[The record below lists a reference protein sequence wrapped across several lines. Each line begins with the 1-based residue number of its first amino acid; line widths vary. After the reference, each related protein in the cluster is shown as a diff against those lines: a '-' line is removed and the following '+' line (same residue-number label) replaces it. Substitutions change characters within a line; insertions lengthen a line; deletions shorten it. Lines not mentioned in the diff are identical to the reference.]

1 MSLQIIP
8 FESGMNTSYIIKD
21 EGAVLVDG
29 APFKEVSPFTEILKN
44 HNLKPEEI
52 KLIILTHGDFDHV
65 GGAKKLKELTGAKIA
80 IHDHDRENLEK
91 GIFHWPEGVTV
102 WGKLSRALLKPFLK
116 KKLAFPAAKADIV
129 LDDKGLSL
137 KEYGISGKIVY
148 TPGHTFGSV
157 SVLLDNGDAFI
168 GCLAHNKVPFVLKPR
183 LPIYANDIELLKE
196 SWKKVIDQGAST
208 IYPSHGKSFPVE
220 RILKY
225 LN

>member
-1 MSLQIIP
+1 MAILSIINRHIGP
-8 FESGMNTSYIIKD
+8 
-21 EGAVLVDG
+21 L
-29 APFKEVSPFTEILKN
+29 FT
-44 HNLKPEEI
+44 P
-52 KLIILTHGDFDHV
+52 LIEDIV
-65 GGAKKLKELTGAKIA
+65 QIA

-102 WGKLSRALLKPFLK
+102 WGKLSRALLKPWLK
-116 KKLAFPAAKADIV
+116 KKTNIPTVKADII
-129 LDDKGLSL
+129 LDDKDLSL

-157 SVLLDNGDAFI
+157 CVLLDTGDAFI